1 MNLSVK
7 NMILAFVVGLVVFSL
22 LMLSL
27 CVGMF
32 NSEIEVAKSGETK
45 DQEKVDLIDLDKAI
59 VFKADKKYGSGVDFF
74 VLVLIDNSS
83 KKVLLTPIYGD
94 YLIPYKNALSYV
106 SSVYSEIG
114 NKAFPEIIRA
124 FSGISLEEKDVF
136 DVVNSINYESF
147 KSNIF
152 SELENAAYGISDI
165 SEYQIEDFYI
175 SVKENQTDNT
185 HERIRQIDTEQSVKN
200 FRTNLGKN

>member
-7 NMILAFVVGLVVFSL
+7 NMIFAFVVGLVVFSL

-27 CVGMF
+27 CLGMF

-45 DQEKVDLIDLDKAI
+45 EQEKVDLIDLDKAI
-59 VFKADKKYGSGVDFF
+59 VFKADKKEGSGVDFF
-74 VLVLIDNSS
+74 VLALIDNSS

-136 DVVNSINYESF
+136 DIVNSINYESF

-152 SELENAAYGISDI
+152 SELDNAAYGISDI

-185 HERIRQIDTEQSVKN
+185 HERIRQIDTEQSVKD
-200 FRTNLGKN
+200 FRTILGKI